1 MLEEIGYNGQLLLGR
16 AKVCVVGSRG
26 LGNPIS
32 VRLAAMGI
40 GALRIIDRDTMEL
53 ANLHRQVLF
62 DKGGQ
67 KQSRSYR
74 ERDRLFLATYYT

>member
-53 ANLHRQVLF
+53 ANLHRQFSLIRVV
-62 DKGGQ
+62 
-67 KQSRSYR
+67 RSSQDHTGK
-74 ERDRLFLATYYT
+74 ETVSF